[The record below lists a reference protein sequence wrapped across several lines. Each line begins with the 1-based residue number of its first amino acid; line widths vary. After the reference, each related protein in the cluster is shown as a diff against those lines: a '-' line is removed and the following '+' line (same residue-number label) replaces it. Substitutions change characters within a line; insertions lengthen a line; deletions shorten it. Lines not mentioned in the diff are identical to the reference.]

1 MWLSLRSFK
10 VLFRQDIP
18 YSLPP
23 RSITM
28 ISLYRQGL
36 HGSDA
41 RRARGPRRPAGV
53 QQSGEQ
59 AAQARPQHLGTDS
72 LEEGTAFRVVIVPA
86 VLEHHHVAVVRRV
99 ARTKLLHSVHASL

>member
-1 MWLSLRSFK
+1 
-10 VLFRQDIP
+10 
-18 YSLPP
+18 
-23 RSITM
+23 M

-41 RRARGPRRPAGV
+41 RRARGPRGPAGV

-72 LEEGTAFRVVIVPA
+72 LEEGTAFRVVPA
-86 VLEHHHVAVVRRV
+86 VLQHHHVAVVRRV